1 MIEPFLGWRWRNQPH
16 VAPVLDALSP
26 QQLERLRQEPH
37 QVIHLALP
45 TSGQALQA
53 YWEAFQRECVLQ
65 REPLPTLYA
74 YSQTFYRYGEGT
86 AYHRVGVVGVLSTPE
101 VLLPH
106 EETLSE
112 RVEGIVQAFQ
122 ALPLQTT
129 PVHVLAEGRWAEIQ
143 SLLQAY
149 LSCPLFSVGGS
160 DGVMHRWSPIHHYQH
175 QQQIRE
181 ALRGG
186 RWLIADGHHRRQA
199 AQQAG
204 LRKLL
209 VYLTPAHDPS
219 LWIVPAHR
227 FFRGSLEEAELDR
240 YFSLV
245 PSAARVPLWREV
257 EGLRYAIGVVKP
269 GGKAF
274 TARLRP
280 AFWPQLADR
289 PLVAWLHT
297 WVLEGRA
304 GEVIF
309 SREPAPLVE
318 AAERGEGWAFI
329 LPSLPLEYVWQ
340 AALRHVPL
348 PPKATYFFPKVLSGV
363 CFYYEGDTGFG
374 FTSA

>member
-1 MIEPFLGWRWRNQPH
+1 MIEPFLGWRWHSQAH
-16 VAPVLDALSP
+16 VAPVLDAISP
-26 QQLERLRQEPH
+26 LQLDRLRHEPH
-37 QVIHLALP
+37 QVIHLSLP
-45 TSGQALQA
+45 ESAQALRA
-53 YWEAFQRECVLQ
+53 HWEAFQRERVVE
-65 REPLPTLYA
+65 REPLPVLYA

-86 AYHRVGVVGVLSTPE
+86 AYHRTGVVGVFSAPE

-106 EETLSE
+106 EETLPA
-112 RVEGIVQAFQ
+112 RVEGIVQAFR

-143 SLLQAY
+143 PLLQAY
-149 LSCPLFSVGGS
+149 LSCPLFSVGS
-160 DGVMHRWSPIHHYQH
+160 NDGVMHRWSPIHHYRH
-175 QQQIRE
+175 QKQVQQ
-181 ALRGG
+181 ALLGG
-186 RWLIADGHHRRQA
+186 RFLIADGHHRWKA
-199 AQQAG
+199 AREGG

-209 VYLTPAHDPS
+209 VYITPAEDSS

-227 FFRGSLEEAELDR
+227 LFRGSLEEAEITK
-240 YFSLV
+240 YFALV

-257 EGLRYAIGVVKP
+257 EGLRYTLGLIQP

-280 AFWPQLADR
+280 SFWPQLAER

-297 WVLEGRA
+297 WLLEGKS
-304 GEVIF
+304 GEVTF

-329 LPSLPLEYVWQ
+329 LPPLALAYVWK
-340 AALRHVPL
+340 AALRQEPL
-348 PPKATYFFPKVLSGV
+348 PPKATYFFPKVLSGL

-374 FTSA
+374 FTPA